1 MNKNEELL
9 QATKQGNLK
18 KLNELL
24 SKGADINAKDGNGN
38 SVLLYAIKHNKVE
51 AVNFLLSKGAN
62 LEAKDKST
70 RTPLMFAIIE
80 ENAEMV
86 KFLLSKGAKLEA
98 KDDTGWTP
106 LIIAVGKQNRG
117 IVEFLVSKGA
127 DVNAKTTSGITPL
140 HVAAHKNN
148 QELVKFLRSK
158 GADVHAKNATDKT
171 PLNYTK
177 DENVIKLLQ
186 EQKYTTL
193 EIGAGVGG
201 LAVLLLMFIISRRRK
216 NSSSREKY
224 ESTISESIISESIIS
239 EKTTPEKTTPEIS
252 DGNTSL
258 HKAVMRE
265 DENAVELWSSLGRDT
280 DEKETLNKAGETP
293 LHLALAIGNKNIV
306 NILLSNGA
314 KAELHDTRL
323 MKKITKLLFAKE
335 CANIFE
341 ADDNLEALKFF
352 IEKGADIHARYE
364 QDQTLLHVA
373 AKKGNKEI
381 VEFLLS
387 MGADKEA
394 KENKGKTPLHV
405 AIDKGDKEIVEL
417 LLSKGADIEAKENQ
431 GKTPLHVAID
441 KGDKEI
447 VALLLSMGADKEA
460 KENQGKTPL
469 HVAIEKG
476 QKEIVELLLSKGLD
490 INAKF
495 DNKKTPLHVAIEK
508 GDKEIV
514 ELLLSKGAKS
524 DLQDIALIQN
534 ITHTLFGKSC
544 ATINDAYDNVRAL
557 DFFLERGVNIDT
569 KNKNNETTLDLAAKN
584 NQKVIARY
592 LVSQGAKYMREI
604 FTTPQEYRQSTQN
617 IIVCFEKEVLPVAY
631 KLAKDSLVLLGYD
644 KTSATLNELITTLAI
659 KAALKLPDA
668 KCEFMLVDPVGMG
681 KSCNLLHNLDKKFY
695 QKVSTTK
702 QEVEA
707 LLTALENHA
716 SYVHSNYLKGV
727 YNSLNAYNHD
737 NQEVSEA
744 TKFVIVYDY
753 FRATDEE
760 QKKRFQ
766 KLFGEAKSVGINFIL
781 SYDIASESAEAKEMQ
796 DILSLKIQSNMVTF
810 DDDCILS
817 SAKAVDAIQY
827 LNSKLATL
835 DNVKVSYIK
844 NKPEALWSK
853 DSSSFI
859 EANIGKN
866 GRDSLMFTIN
876 NQIESHALLIGR
888 SGSGKSN
895 LLHIMISDL
904 VLNYSPQDIKL
915 YLVDMKGGIEFVKY
929 TQMGL
934 PHLEIASITSDRE
947 MALTILKRVEG
958 KLNEREK
965 LFSSQGVQNIEQYNS
980 RYAQDKQPRL
990 LLILDEF
997 QELFTKEDSIK
1008 REAAEIFDRISKKGR
1023 SFGINMILAS
1033 QSLGGDTLAASTVN
1047 QFAIRIV
1054 LQCSEDD
1061 SRRVLSFDNSE
1072 AKFLSKPG
1080 EGIYNAQNGSVAGN
1094 QKFQTYWLATDEHDA
1109 LLEEVSALAKTTS
1122 VETNSVVFREDLVPS
1137 FIESYKKSLFEK
1149 SKKEIVFGQPYGFSD
1164 YVSLK
1169 LKKDNAANVLIS
1181 GNSQELANQ
1190 IMVLFLLSL
1199 ALDASSKK
1207 RFYILSSGDE
1217 EQNQLQEYTQTLKS
1231 CNVDIRLITKRNA
1244 LEMFGELNQEIQN
1257 CIDND
1262 TKMEVENYI
1271 FIDNGYKMR
1280 ALRKESDEYGGSK
1293 ISQETSL
1300 LSAIL
1305 KNGPEF
1311 GVHSFV
1317 YIESVKQFD
1326 MMFEHATFKNDFE
1339 NIIALQMS
1347 EDDSQRLIGNYG
1359 AASLGQSNAIFVVD
1373 GANTEVKFRPIEL
1386 PPLSWVEHI
1395 MP

>member
-9 QATKQGNLK
+9 QAAKQGNLK

-24 SKGADINAKDGNGN
+24 SKGADVNAKDGNGN

-62 LEAKDKST
+62 LEAKNKNI

-106 LIIAVGKQNRG
+106 LIIAVGKQNRE

-158 GADVHAKNATDKT
+158 GADIKTKDTKGQT
-171 PLNYTK
+171 PLDYTK
-177 DENVIKLLQ
+177 DDSVIKSLQ

-216 NSSSREKY
+216 NSSSREKH
-224 ESTISESIISESIIS
+224 ESIISESIIS

-323 MKKITKLLFAKE
+323 IKKITKLLFAKE

-394 KENKGKTPLHV
+394 KENQGKTPLHV
-405 AIDKGDKEIVEL
+405 AIEKGQKEIVEL
-417 LLSKGADIEAKENQ
+417 LLSKGADIKAKENQ

-447 VALLLSMGADKEA
+447 VALLLS
-460 KENQGKTPL
+460 
-469 HVAIEKG
+469 
-476 QKEIVELLLSKGLD
+476 
-490 INAKF
+490 
-495 DNKKTPLHVAIEK
+495 
-508 GDKEIV
+508 
-514 ELLLSKGAKS
+514 KGAKS
-524 DLQDIALIQN
+524 DLQDIELIQK

-544 ATINDAYDNVRAL
+544 ATINDTYDNIGAL

-584 NQKVIARY
+584 NKNEMVKY
-592 LVSQGAKYMREI
+592 LLSQGAKYMREI

-753 FRATDEE
+753 SRATDEE